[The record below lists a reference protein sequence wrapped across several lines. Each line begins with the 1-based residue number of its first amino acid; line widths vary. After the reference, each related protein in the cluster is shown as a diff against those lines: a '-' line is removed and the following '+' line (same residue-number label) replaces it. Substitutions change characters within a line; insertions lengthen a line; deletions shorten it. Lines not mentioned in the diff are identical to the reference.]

1 MRAKATVQVIRNVLS
16 NWGSFAIGAAIGF
29 LMMPFLVHRLGDTQ
43 YGIWV
48 LIMNFTGYLGLF
60 DLGVSGSVVKYVAE
74 FKAKRDQ
81 HSLNQV
87 CSAAYYIYLVAG
99 ICAFGISMV
108 LAFYFVH
115 LFKIP
120 SETITDARIVTI
132 IVGLQIGLMLPF
144 SFFTGFIRGMQR
156 YDTVALISVIILL
169 VRSACIV
176 IFVLFGYGLITLA
189 LIHLGSTILGGCIR
203 TFYVYHCNPG
213 LKLTITLVNKEKLRL
228 VSGYSLLIFLY
239 YVASRMIFATQS
251 FVIAYFLAAA
261 AVTLYAIPQR
271 LVEDMRVVIMAT
283 GVLQPTVS
291 HLDAEGKNE
300 IVQRLLIGG
309 TKYTL
314 MIVLPIAVSYVAVG
328 YEFIS
333 LWMGPYYASASYA
346 TLVILTIAMVAHISQ
361 FTSTQILQGIAKHGS
376 VTYIAV
382 AEGLVNF
389 ALSLLLVKRYGVMG
403 VALGTMIPM
412 LITNLFIIPV
422 YACRALKLSTFY
434 FLKESFVRPFLAA
447 LAFAFI
453 LYAASRI
460 TGLQTWPRLIFILA
474 AGLASYGIIAWFLC
488 LTKEERFT
496 RWRDLMTVLKPALAI
511 MGTESLPA
519 RSREEK

>member
-1 MRAKATVQVIRNVLS
+1 MRLKTTVQVIRNVLS
-16 NWGSFAIGAAIGF
+16 NWGSFAIGAVIGF

-99 ICAFGISMV
+99 ICAFGISLV

-132 IVGLQIGLMLPF
+132 IVGLQIGLTLPF
-144 SFFTGFIRGMQR
+144 SFFTGFMRGMQR
-156 YDTVALISVIILL
+156 YDLVALISVVILL
-169 VRSACIV
+169 VRSICIV
-176 IFVLFGYGLITLA
+176 IFVLYGYGLVTLA

-203 TFYVYHCNPG
+203 TFYVYQSNPG
-213 LKLTITLVNKEKLRL
+213 LKLTVTLINKEKLRL
-228 VSGYSLLIFLY
+228 VSGYSVLIFLY

-261 AVTLYAIPQR
+261 VVTLYAIPQR

-300 IVQRLLIGG
+300 IVQRLLISG

-314 MIVLPIAVSYVAVG
+314 MIVLPIAVSYVVVG

-361 FTSTQILQGIAKHGS
+361 FTTTQILQGIAKHGC
-376 VTYIAV
+376 VTYIAIG
-382 AEGLVNF
+382 EGITNF
-389 ALSLLLVKRYGVMG
+389 VLSLLLVQKYGMIG
-403 VALGTMIPM
+403 VAFGTMIPM
-412 LITNLFIIPV
+412 LITNLLIIPM
-422 YACRALKLSTFY
+422 YACRTLTLSMFY

-447 LAFAFI
+447 FSFAII
-453 LYAASRI
+453 LYGMSRI
-460 TGLQTWPRLIFILA
+460 IGLQTWPKLIFLLA
-474 AGLASYGIIAWFLC
+474 IGLACYGTIAWFLC
-488 LTKEERFT
+488 LTKEERNT
-496 RWRDLMTVLKPALAI
+496 RWGELMTVLKPALTI
-511 MGTESLPA
+511 TGVESLLA
-519 RSREEK
+519 RSRGEK